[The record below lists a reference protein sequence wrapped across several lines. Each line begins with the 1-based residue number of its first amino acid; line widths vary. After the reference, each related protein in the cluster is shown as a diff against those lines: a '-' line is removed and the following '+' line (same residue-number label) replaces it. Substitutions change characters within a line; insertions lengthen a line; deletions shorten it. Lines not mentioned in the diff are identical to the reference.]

1 MTNTKTYTKVTT
13 TKLTYSG
20 VLIALSF
27 IGAMIKYPGTTIA
40 LDSMPGFFAA
50 IFLGPVYGAIVAA
63 MGHFLTALTSGFP
76 LTLPMHLE
84 VMLLMAL
91 TAFIFG
97 KIYLRGFKKLANI
110 VAIIF
115 NGPISA
121 AVAGALASILALPFK
136 GNALFLAMVIPL
148 TIASIVNIVAA
159 SILFEILN
167 RKEF

>member
-1 MTNTKTYTKVTT
+1 MTNTKTYTKITT

-84 VMLLMAL
+84 IMLLMAL

-97 KIYLRGFKKLANI
+97 KIYNKGFKKLANI

-121 AVAGALASILALPFK
+121 FVAGALATVLALPFS
-136 GNALFLAMVIPL
+136 GTALFMAIIIPL
-148 TIASIVNIVAA
+148 TLASILNIVAA
-159 SILFEILN
+159 SILFEIIKK
-167 RKEF
+167 KER